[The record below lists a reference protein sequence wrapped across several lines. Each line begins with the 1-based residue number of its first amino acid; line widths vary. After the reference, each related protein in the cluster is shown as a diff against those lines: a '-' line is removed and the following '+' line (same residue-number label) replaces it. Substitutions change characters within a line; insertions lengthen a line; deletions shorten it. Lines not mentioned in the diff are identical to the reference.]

1 MINFHW
7 SYGISALE
15 TEMDASTLQTVVGFC
30 YTHRAYFDGER
41 HAYSLLKAA
50 MEYGIEDLYKKCQIY
65 LSAASRMVPSISARK
80 LLIVG
85 DSREVNCF
93 DAAMLETLTG
103 NWVGLPE
110 FIGTTSDTR
119 MLASIAYCGDDQI
132 VITGGL
138 KENKPTGVSS

>member
-1 MINFHW
+1 
-7 SYGISALE
+7 
-15 TEMDASTLQTVVGFC
+15 
-30 YTHRAYFDGER
+30 
-41 HAYSLLKAA
+41 
-50 MEYGIEDLYKKCQIY
+50 MEYGIEDLYKKCKIY
-65 LSAASRMVPSISARK
+65 LSAASRTVPSISAQK

-93 DAAMLETLTG
+93 DAAMLETLTA

-110 FIGTTSDTR
+110 FIGTISDTR
-119 MLASIAYCGDDQI
+119 MLASIAYCGNDQI